1 MAKAMQSV
9 LNQKARPMTGPALT
23 GLAGIVGGG
32 IAADALAHDS
42 EDYAADDLR
51 GLRGDLEALPPEL
64 QQAVMQTVG
73 ATSGMPRKL
82 VMAALSGASPDEII
96 ALAPEAPK
104 ELKQLI
110 KRTAELAAGAPE
122 AAAMISQMGA
132 RMEAF
137 EGGVTEAGRQP
148 QDIAMAVEQNSAGH
162 SPLPAILGG
171 AGLGTGTALLHHLM
185 AKRAVAQ

>member
-1 MAKAMQSV
+1 MSAPSI
-9 LNQKARPMTGPALT
+9 LSQKAPSRVGPILT
-23 GLAGIVGGG
+23 GILGAGTGAVG
-32 IAADALAHDS
+32 ANMLAHDS

-73 ATSGMPRKL
+73 ATSGSSRKL
-82 VMAALSGASPDEII
+82 VMAALAGAPPEEII

-110 KRTAELAAGAPE
+110 QKTAALAQGAPQ
-122 AAAMISQMGA
+122 AAAVISQMGT

-137 EGGVTEAGRQP
+137 EGEVAEAGRQP
-148 QDIAMAVEQNSAGH
+148 RDIAMAVEQNSAGH

-171 AGLGTGTALLHHLM
+171 AGLGTGAALLHHLM

>member
-1 MAKAMQSV
+1 MS
-9 LNQKARPMTGPALT
+9 
-23 GLAGIVGGG
+23 GLGLGLVGAG
-32 IAADALAHDS
+32 AANMLAHDA

-73 ATSGMPRKL
+73 ATSGTPRKL

-104 ELKQLI
+104 EFKQLI
-110 KRTAELAAGAPE
+110 KRTAELAAGAPQ
-122 AAAMISQMGA
+122 AAAVINQMGA

-137 EGGVTEAGRQP
+137 EGEAAEAGRQP
-148 QDIAMAVEQNSAGH
+148 RDIATAVNENTAGH

-171 AGLGTGTALLHHLM
+171 AGLGTGAALLHHLLT
-185 AKRAVAQ
+185 KKAVAAG